1 MVTMHLGALFL
12 HARKSQNQTQAE
24 SAASLGVCRQTIAA
38 WERGEIP
45 EDALDLVC
53 GYIGEAIANH
63 QFAAASARAES
74 ELLKRRWAVMV
85 LQVRAAVGV

>member
-1 MVTMHLGALFL
+1 MSIGALFRT
-12 HARKSQNQTQAE
+12 ARKSQSQTQAE
-24 SAASLGVCRQTIAA
+24 AAASLGVCRQTISA

-45 EDALDLVC
+45 EDALELIC

-63 QFAAASARAES
+63 QLAAASARAES
-74 ELLKRRWAVMV
+74 ELLKRRWDVMV

>member
-1 MVTMHLGALFL
+1 MHLGTLFL

-24 SAASLGVCRQTIAA
+24 AAAKLGVCRQTIAA

-45 EDALDLVC
+45 DDALELVC
-53 GYIGEAIANH
+53 GYVGEALAAH
-63 QFAAASARAES
+63 RHAAAIARAEH
-74 ELLKRRWAVMV
+74 ELLKHRWNVMV

>member
-1 MVTMHLGALFL
+1 MHLATLFL

-24 SAASLGVCRQTIAA
+24 AATSLGVCRQTIAA

-45 EDALDLVC
+45 EDALELVC
-53 GYIGEAIANH
+53 GYIGKALADH
-63 QFAAASARAES
+63 QLAAASARAES
-74 ELLKRRWAVMV
+74 ELLKRRWEVMV